1 MVFIMAGKP
10 LSSGSARRPRN
21 PKATR
26 EAILAAA
33 RTVLASDGPDGLS
46 LSKVAHQ
53 AGVNRGTAYQHFKTR
68 EDLIQAAVQ
77 SVSEHL
83 LSKVFGTV
91 DPAGYPS
98 DSAQRPIY
106 EVISGLVDFAV
117 ENPDLGRIWLFEIL
131 AADDPGE
138 DVFFKRFVEASQGL
152 ADSEVSEDGIDAEA
166 LSVLILAGYFLWPV
180 WVRARANTRKDRL
193 DMARRMRREVLRLML
208 HGVMRA
214 DAFPHLEEL
223 LSGARPDGVATPAEG
238 PPAAAT

>member
-1 MVFIMAGKP
+1 MAERSP
-10 LSSGSARRPRN
+10 APGSTRRPRN
-21 PKATR
+21 PEATR

-33 RTVLASDGPDGLS
+33 RKVLASDGPDGLS
-46 LSKVAHQ
+46 LSKVAHV
-53 AGVNRGTAYQHFKTR
+53 AGVNRGTAYQHFETR
-68 EDLIQAAVQ
+68 EELIKATVQ

-83 LSKVFGTV
+83 LTRVFGSI

-98 DSAQRPIY
+98 DSNQRPIY

-138 DVFFKRFVEASQGL
+138 DVFFQRFVAASQGL

-180 WVRARANTRKDRL
+180 WVRARAHNKQDRL
-193 DMARRMRREVLRLML
+193 AMAGRMRREVLRLML

-214 DAFPHLEEL
+214 EAFPHLERL
-223 LSGARPDGVATPAEG
+223 LEDGTLLDRITAGESVPLADSQPA
-238 PPAAAT
+238 